1 MRPTRFPL
9 AALLAGLTALTAV
22 AGCSTSSPD
31 VIERADAQRLS
42 TVTDAVVLN
51 VRPVVIDG
59 SQSGAGGVTGAV
71 VGGIAGASVGGRRE
85 AAAVGVLAAVAGAVA
100 GNAAERLTTREQAV
114 EILVQLSRTGE
125 RRAIIQAQGQE
136 QFQPGDQ
143 VLLIGSAGKIRVMK
157 APPVAASA
165 P

>member
-1 MRPTRFPL
+1 MRLIRLPL
-9 AALLAGLTALTAV
+9 AALLAGLTALT
-22 AGCSTSSPD
+22 GCSTSSPD
-31 VIERADAQRLS
+31 VIDRADAQRLS
-42 TVTDAVVLN
+42 TVTDAIVLS

-59 SQSGAGGVTGAV
+59 SQSGAGGITGAV
-71 VGGIAGASVGGRRE
+71 VGGIAGTSVGGRRE
-85 AAAVGVLAAVAGAVA
+85 AGAVGVLAAVAGAAA
-100 GNAAERLTTREQAV
+100 GNAIERMSTREQAV
-114 EILVQLSRTGE
+114 EILVQLARTGE

-136 QFQPGDQ
+136 QLQPGDA